1 MKTRFAILL
10 IALALG
16 ACATNERRQQ
26 ETQAIDDFIVANELE
41 DTRRISLH
49 PMETYRHETLGDYHA
64 LVSTRRGDYLVTFF
78 MRCVEFSPAAPP
90 PDVRRNANE
99 VVAGEDTIR
108 GCRIEAI
115 YPIDAGQRDELRQI
129 VDGAPGGN

>member
-16 ACATNERRQQ
+16 ACSTNEERQQ

-41 DTRRISLH
+41 DTRKISLQ
-49 PMETYRHETLGDYHA
+49 PMETYRHEMLGDYHA
-64 LVSTRRGDYLVTFF
+64 LVSARRGDYLVKFF
-78 MRCVEFSPAAPP
+78 TRCLEFRPSAPP
-90 PDVRRNANE
+90 PDVRRNSNE

-115 YPIDAGQRDELRQI
+115 YPVDAGQRDELRQI
-129 VDGAPGGN
+129 VDGAPN